1 MKKIL
6 YIALAEFENP
16 ADGVAKKIHG
26 QMQGMEE
33 LGYEVCCASYGEDGV
48 YLFSEGNKQLLAKKN
63 KEPLRFLL
71 MDAVKKHLL
80 ENQYDMCYIRFAYVD
95 FHLKSLLKLLKKKET
110 TVYLEIAS
118 YPLEAPGGMMN
129 KALYFL
135 NSFMV
140 RDMEKYLH
148 KILYVGNQVEKIWKV
163 RAEAIP
169 NGCSVGEYKLKALA
183 GESQEINLIVVAT
196 MLPHHGF
203 ERLLLG
209 LGEYYMSGTH
219 ERKIRLHMVGEGVEN
234 AYYQQICREKQI
246 EDYVTFWGR
255 KSGEELDR
263 LFDISHIAVAS
274 LGMYKGGFKQAS
286 LLKVKEYLAR
296 GIPFIYACEEIDL
309 DKELPYACKLKN
321 DASVI
326 EIEKI
331 IAFYDNIKGK
341 DFRSEMREYV
351 REKYS
356 WRGILGNHLDEIV

>member
-1 MKKIL
+1 
-6 YIALAEFENP
+6 
-16 ADGVAKKIHG
+16 
-26 QMQGMEE
+26 
-33 LGYEVCCASYGEDGV
+33 
-48 YLFSEGNKQLLAKKN
+48 
-63 KEPLRFLL
+63 
-71 MDAVKKHLL
+71 
-80 ENQYDMCYIRFAYVD
+80 
-95 FHLKSLLKLLKKKET
+95 
-110 TVYLEIAS
+110 
-118 YPLEAPGGMMN
+118 MN